1 MQIIFAHFHFS
12 DLTFFLQKKNL
23 SEILSIYDI
32 YKQPKLFQFSMK
44 YQILQYHTQFRFHQ
58 PQSVPSP
65 KIYEFE
71 LRNTNMHMKQQIVL
85 KLTSIV
91 VFFKH
96 YCILK
101 EKCVR
106 KTLFLCQNV
115 KKTRKTLSNMHY
127 FHAFSFFR
135 SNIFCAEKK
144 YIRDIVNLWHLQT
157 A

>member
-65 KIYEFE
+65 KIYDFE

-91 VFFKH
+91 VFFITLMHIEREMCKKNFIFVLE
-96 YCILK
+96 C
-101 EKCVR
+101 EKD
-106 KTLFLCQNV
+106 Q
-115 KKTRKTLSNMHY
+115 KTLSNMHY
-127 FHAFSFFR
+127 FHAFSFFG
-135 SNIFCAEKK
+135 SHIFLAEKK
-144 YIRDIVNLWHLQT
+144 SIRDIVNLWHLQT